1 VPETFVGTLSVTP
14 LTEHPVAVPLATL
27 YEIAPLPLPPVVA
40 NVIDVLI
47 GAAVVVMTS
56 GVVAAAS
63 DELDTV

>member
-1 VPETFVGTLSVTP
+1 
-14 LTEHPVAVPLATL
+14 L